1 MSPTVNPDTLSAPA
15 SSIPRPPAVALVTGA
30 SSGIGQAAADEL
42 LLRGVTVYAAARRV
56 DRMAGLKDLGA
67 RILELDVTDDASLI
81 AAVDTIIEQTGRIDI
96 LVNNAGYGSY
106 GTVEDVPLA
115 EARRQME
122 VNLFGAARLIQL
134 VLPQMRAQGSG
145 RIVNVTS
152 MGGRFAMTPG
162 GWYHAT
168 KFALEALS
176 DAVRQEVAQF
186 GIDVVV
192 VEPGMVRTEW
202 PGIAAEHLRAT
213 SGAGPYAKLADR
225 FASGLEMVAAYE
237 QAGSDP
243 VVIGRAIARA
253 ATTPHPR
260 PRYAVGLGAK
270 PGLYFLRL
278 LPTQAL
284 DGIVRLALRLPGRP
298 EAG

>member
-1 MSPTVNPDTLSAPA
+1 MSTTVNPDTLSAPA

-67 RILELDVTDDASLI
+67 RVLELDVTDDASLI
-81 AAVDTIIEQTGRIDI
+81 AAVDTIIEQTGRVDI

-122 VNLFGAARLIQL
+122 VNLFGLARLTQL

-145 RIVNVTS
+145 RIVNVS
-152 MGGRFAMTPG
+152 SAGGRFAMTPG

-168 KFALEALS
+168 KYALEALS
-176 DAVRQEVAQF
+176 DALRQEVRQF
-186 GIDVVV
+186 GIEVVV
-192 VEPGMVRTEW
+192 VEPGMIRTEW
-202 PGIAAEHLRAT
+202 PGIAARHLRAT
-213 SGAGPYAKLADR
+213 SGAGPYAELADR
-225 FASGLEMVAAYE
+225 FASGLELVAAHE
-237 QAGSDP
+237 RLGSDP
-243 VVIGRAIARA
+243 VVVGRAIARA
-253 ATTPHPR
+253 ATMPR
-260 PRYAVGLGAK
+260 PRSRYAVGLGAK
-270 PGLYFLRL
+270 PGLYLLKL
-278 LPTQAL
+278 LPAQAM
-284 DGIVRLALRLPGRP
+284 DGVTRLALRLPRRP
-298 EAG
+298 QDG